1 MSDERLT
8 VYLADLTHTGQLI
21 ATNFHPLAIGLIAA
35 YAQKTLGDAVEVE
48 LFRYPEDLKAALERR
63 PPQILGFSNYSWN
76 CNLAYEFAKRAK
88 QKYPRTVIVGG
99 GPNYGLSREEQER
112 FWRRYPLL
120 DFYVVKEGE
129 MSLIELIGA
138 LTRYEFNVAALKNDG
153 TIIPNCHY
161 VQGGK
166 FVCGEL
172 LDRLKSL
179 DEIPSPYLAGLMDKF
194 FDNILIP
201 MTHTTRGCPF
211 RCTFCTE
218 GVSYFNRV
226 ARRANLGI
234 LAEELEYIARRVGT
248 VQDLIIT
255 DANFGMFKEDIEKA
269 KIIAVIQARH
279 GWPRHIHVSGGK
291 NQKERLLEVASLIN
305 GAMNVAASLQSTD
318 KQVLLNIKRSN
329 ISVEELSQV
338 GLKGG
343 EIDANTYAEIIL
355 GLPGDSLKAHTQS
368 LRDAVNA
375 GLSFLRLYQLIML
388 YDTELNTPETRRA
401 FGMQT
406 RFRVMPRC
414 FGQYQ
419 LFNETFPCAET
430 EEICV
435 AQDSLSLDDY
445 LSCRELDLTV
455 EIVHNVHLFRELFG
469 LCKRISF
476 PWFDFLLRFHERH
489 KEYSPALAELYD
501 KFRENTI
508 RALWVSEEEAQ
519 AYAQEHLEQYI
530 SHELGVNELF
540 TAKAVAFFLLQD
552 QLREALFKETKIL
565 MQELGQLDPMM
576 SLYLDELK
584 EFSRLRKGDLLKTEV
599 GLEGKFHFD
608 FRAIM
613 SRDFCV
619 DPSEYVL
626 DSPLVYH
633 FSHSNEQ
640 RKAIQSY
647 VHQYGLGVV
656 GLGRILMRA
665 HVKRLFRNVTRPGE
679 PISTEPSQTMHALNL

>member
-1 MSDERLT
+1 MSSERLA
-8 VYLADLTHTGQLI
+8 VYLADLTHTGQLV

-35 YAQKTLGDAVEVE
+35 YAKKMLGDEVEIE

-63 PPQILGFSNYSWN
+63 PPRILGFSNYSWN
-76 CNLAYEFAKRAK
+76 CNLDYEFAKRAK
-88 QKYPRTVIVGG
+88 QRHQETVVVFG
-99 GPNYGLSREEQER
+99 GPNYGLSKEEQER

-129 MSLIELIGA
+129 MSLIGLISA
-138 LTRYEFNVAALKNDG
+138 LTRYGFDVAALKNDG
-153 TIIPNCHY
+153 AVIPNCHY
-161 VQGGK
+161 IHGDR

-172 LDRLKSL
+172 LDRIKSL
-179 DEIPSPYLAGLMDKF
+179 DEIPSPYLTGLMDKF
-194 FDNILIP
+194 FDNVLIP

-211 RCTFCTE
+211 TCTFCTE
-218 GVSYFNRV
+218 GVKYFNKV
-226 ARRANLGI
+226 ARRADLDVW
-234 LAEELEYIARRVGT
+234 ARELEHIAQRVGT

-255 DANFGMFKEDIEKA
+255 DANFGMFREDVEKA
-269 KIIAVIQARH
+269 KVIAGIQSRY

-291 NQKERLLEVASLIN
+291 NQKERLMEVASIIN

-318 KQVLLNIKRSN
+318 KQVLINIKRSN
-329 ISVEELSQV
+329 ISVEQLNQV

-343 EIDANTYAEIIL
+343 EVDANTYAEIIL
-355 GLPGDSLKAHTQS
+355 GLPGDSLKAHIQS

-375 GLSFLRLYQLIML
+375 GLSFLRLFQLIML

-406 RFRVMPRC
+406 RFRVMARC

-419 LFNETFPCAET
+419 LFDETFPCAET

-435 AQDSLSLDDY
+435 AQNSLSTEDY

-469 LCKRISF
+469 LCKKLGF
-476 PWFDFLLRFHERH
+476 PWFDFLLRFHERRR
-489 KEYSPALAELYD
+489 EYEPALAELYD
-501 KFRENTI
+501 KFRKDNI
-508 RALWVSEEEAQ
+508 KALWESEEEAQ
-519 AYAQEHLEQYI
+519 LYAQEHLEQYI

-540 TAKAVAFFLLQD
+540 TAKAVAFFLLQGE
-552 QLREALFKETKIL
+552 LREALFKETKIL
-565 MQELGQLDPMM
+565 MRELGQLDPVM

-584 EFSRLRKGDLLKTEV
+584 EFSRLRKGDLLNTEAD
-599 GLEGKFHFD
+599 LEGKFHFD
-608 FRAIM
+608 FRAVM
-613 SRDFCV
+613 SQDFCV
-619 DPSEYVL
+619 DPHDYYT
-626 DSPLVYH
+626 DSPILCC

-640 RKAIQSY
+640 KKAIQSY
-647 VHQYGLGVV
+647 ARQYGLGVV

-665 HVKRLFRNVTRPGE
+665 HVKRLFRNVTTPGE
-679 PISTEPSQTMHALNL
+679 SISTEPSQTMHALNL